1 MTAPRGRVGRA
12 IPALLVALS
21 VGLVACN
28 EDPAGIEFE
37 VIEEVT
43 FGPSLG
49 VDLAAMTKLPEGMYI
64 QDRVVGTGPG
74 LAAGDSAWVYYE
86 LYLRTGA
93 PIENGLYAFRL
104 QATPPDVIDG
114 WDIGLEGMM
123 AGGTRLLV
131 IPPELGYGSQAVAGV
146 PGAILVFEIELDSIT

>member
-1 MTAPRGRVGRA
+1 ML
-12 IPALLVALS
+12 PAVLAALT

-28 EDPAGIEFE
+28 EENPFE
-37 VIEEVT
+37 VIEDVT
-43 FGPSLG
+43 FNPSLG
-49 VDLAAMTKLPEGMYI
+49 VDLSAMTRLPEGMYI

-93 PIENGLYAFRL
+93 PIENGLFGFEFRTTNL
-104 QATPPDVIDG
+104 IEG
-114 WDIGLEGMM
+114 WDIGLAGMM

-131 IPPELGYGSQAVAGV
+131 IPPELGYGEQPVGGVRGAV
-146 PGAILVFEIELDSIT
+146 LVFEVELDSIT